1 MKSNIKNLL
10 EDNNIG
16 YAIIKGDYD
25 KESYKYENTNI
36 KEDLDIVLDCNKN
49 LLFDLLNNNN
59 QYKFIEGNTFL
70 EVKNNLRID
79 FYFKTINVGYYH
91 FLKVSKISF
100 QEKKI
105 TSDDYIIYLLLEPLL
120 KFNKYHSRHIYRIK
134 MYFKNFKKTEVLYI
148 LQKIL
153 GKKLSLSLVNKV
165 SNNNFN
171 ISKGFIKIC
180 KIKLLFINNNF
191 VKMIKSRT
199 VNDL

>member
-1 MKSNIKNLL
+1 
-10 EDNNIG
+10 
-16 YAIIKGDYD
+16 
-25 KESYKYENTNI
+25 
-36 KEDLDIVLDCNKN
+36 
-49 LLFDLLNNNN
+49 
-59 QYKFIEGNTFL
+59 
-70 EVKNNLRID
+70 
-79 FYFKTINVGYYH
+79 
-91 FLKVSKISF
+91 
-100 QEKKI
+100 
-105 TSDDYIIYLLLEPLL
+105 
-120 KFNKYHSRHIYRIK
+120 
-134 MYFKNFKKTEVLYI
+134 MYFKNFKKTEVLYM